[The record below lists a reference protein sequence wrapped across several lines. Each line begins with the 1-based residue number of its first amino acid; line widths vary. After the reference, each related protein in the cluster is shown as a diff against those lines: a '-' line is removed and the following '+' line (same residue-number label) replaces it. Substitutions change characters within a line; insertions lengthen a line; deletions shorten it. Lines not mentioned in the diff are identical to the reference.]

1 MSVSVPISPGICKA
15 LARCDLSR
23 GTVGLWEIRLLGEIE
38 RYCLTKYDDQPD
50 AAHGDARI
58 KGQINGL
65 HRSLK
70 RSIRATALQKHW
82 DNLDPV
88 GKIFVNMKLR
98 MAEGPD
104 TRVEDLD
111 FADPVDRKKLETAAA
126 AARKWLGDKPGSE
139 HSSEIRALAAAVA
152 SVYRIATQKEPGIS
166 STGTAA
172 GPNYA
177 TPFENLLVE
186 VMTEAGE
193 PMSIEAARNM
203 YRSRCH
209 NRRPKPKK

>member
-1 MSVSVPISPGICKA
+1 MA
-15 LARCDLSR
+15 LERCDLSR

-38 RYCLTKYDDQPD
+38 RYRLTKDRNQLT
-50 AAHGDARI
+50 AASGVSGV
-58 KGQINGL
+58 KGQINNL

-70 RSIRATALQKHW
+70 RSTKATGVQKQW
-82 DNLDPV
+82 DTLDPAD
-88 GKIFVNMKLR
+88 KIFVNMKLR

-104 TRVEDLD
+104 TGVEDLD

-166 STGTAA
+166 STETAA

-177 TPFENLLVE
+177 TPFEGLLVE
-186 VMTEAGE
+186 VMAEAGE
-193 PMSIEAARNM
+193 PMSIEAARSM

-209 NRRPKPKK
+209 TRRPKLKK

>member
-1 MSVSVPISPGICKA
+1 ME
-15 LARCDLSR
+15 RCELSR
-23 GTVGLWEIRLLGEIE
+23 GTVGLWEVRLLGEIE
-38 RYCLTKYDDQPD
+38 RYCLTKHNDQPD
-50 AAHGDARI
+50 AAHGAARI

-70 RSIRATALQKHW
+70 RSIRATAAKKHW
-82 DNLDPV
+82 DNLDPT

-104 TRVEDLD
+104 TRVDDLD

-139 HSSEIRALAAAVA
+139 HSSEIRALTAAVA
-152 SVYRIATQKEPGIS
+152 SVYRTATQKEPGIS
-166 STGTAA
+166 STETAA

-177 TPFENLLVE
+177 TPFESLLVA
-186 VMTEAGE
+186 VMAEAGE
-193 PMSIEAARNM
+193 PMSIEAARSM
-203 YRSRCH
+203 YRSQTH
-209 NRRPKPKK
+209 VRRP